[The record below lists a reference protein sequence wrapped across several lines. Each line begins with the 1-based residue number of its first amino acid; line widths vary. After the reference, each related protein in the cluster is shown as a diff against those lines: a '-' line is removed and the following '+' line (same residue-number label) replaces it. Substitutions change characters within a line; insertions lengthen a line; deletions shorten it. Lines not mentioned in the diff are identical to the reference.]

1 MALKLYDEVKQFVVF
16 EKDEHQMQQG
26 NANNSNVVLLLIQLN
41 LLIHHQF
48 EHDAFLLH
56 NDMKNDWPPMGNMDL
71 RFSKLNKIKL

>member
-1 MALKLYDEVKQFVVF
+1 MALKLNDEVKQFVVF

-26 NANNSNVVLLLIQLN
+26 NVNNSTAVLLLIQLN

-56 NDMKNDWPPMGNMDL
+56 NDLKNDSLPMGNMVR
-71 RFSKLNKIKL
+71 RFSKINKIK